1 MGTAGFTQAKPTEQ
15 EGEKPA
21 SEWRHPQKPAAKLP
35 SEKGKT
41 FSKQDRADQWLE
53 NAEADEQPSA
63 CFKPSTCVFQT
74 LRVCVSNPPRGKSD
88 RRNEPEKRQRLQT
101 ITKGQAVKRA
111 GAGLVL

>member
-53 NAEADEQPSA
+53 DARADEQPS
-63 CFKPSTCVFQT
+63 TRVFQT
-74 LRVCVSNPPRGKSD
+74 LRAAKAMGETSQKNASDFKQSPRG
-88 RRNEPEKRQRLQT
+88 RR
-101 ITKGQAVKRA
+101 
-111 GAGLVL
+111 